1 MLAGGGDDPG
11 GGQASGTTGA
21 TSGATDAAGSTTEGS
36 PVAAVLA
43 VGDCLAGDLAPTA
56 CDGEHA
62 SEVYSTSGC
71 TPDDLVAYLGG
82 RSGSDVLR
90 SDLALAEVP
99 ADGGTACTVGLPG
112 GGLDRASEG
121 VLGGDAGDVW
131 RRCLDG
137 NDTELPCSEDHSA
150 EVIFEQAD
158 STDSLNCVA
167 RASQYLGTPFDR
179 HSDDL
184 EVVESGSTC
193 LIQVRGNNVLTAS
206 VRDLRSTA
214 LPLEAAD

>member
-1 MLAGGGDDPG
+1 M
-11 GGQASGTTGA
+11 
-21 TSGATDAAGSTTEGS
+21 
-36 PVAAVLA
+36 AAVLA
-43 VGDCLAGDLAPTA
+43 VGDCLAADLTPTA

-71 TPDDLVAYLGG
+71 TSDELVAYLGG

-90 SDLALAEVP
+90 SDLAIAEIP
-99 ADGGTACTVGLPG
+99 AEGGTACTVGLPG
-112 GGLDRASEG
+112 ESLDGSSDG
-121 VLGGDAGDVW
+121 VLGSDAGDVW
-131 RRCLDG
+131 RRCTDA
-137 NDTELPCSEDHSA
+137 NSAEVPCSVEHTA
-150 EVIFEQAD
+150 EVIFVQAA
-158 STDSLNCVA
+158 STEPLNCTA
-167 RASQYLGTPFDR
+167 RASDYLGTPFDR

-193 LIQVRGNNVLTAS
+193 LIQVRGDNVLTAS